1 MFWKSKKENSGAKVN
16 WNELNAEAQLEE
28 LLEESNTQPVLI
40 YKHSTRCG
48 ISSMTLNRLE
58 SDWDEAMNGI
68 RAYFLDLIAYRM
80 VSNAVAEKLGVM
92 HQSPQVILLRNGKVI
107 HDASHMEI
115 SAQRIKK
122 NSDLN

>member
-1 MFWKSKKENSGAKVN
+1 MFWKSKKENSGEKVN
-16 WNELNAEAQLEE
+16 WIELNGEAQLEE
-28 LLEESNTQPVLI
+28 LLKESKDQPVLI

-58 SDWDEAMNGI
+58 SDWDEAMHGI
-68 RAYFLDLIAYRM
+68 GAYFLDLIAYRS
-80 VSNAVAEKLGVM
+80 VSNAVAEQLGVM
-92 HQSPQVILLRNGKVI
+92 HQSPQVILLRDGKVV

-115 SAQRIKK
+115 SAKNIKK